1 MTAATSSATV
11 RKPIVDSK
19 AAPVTVSVIIS
30 SYNAREVLAD
40 CLQSIYRNP
49 PAEPYEIIVVD
60 DASADGTSEM
70 VGARFPQVRLLR
82 NKINRHY
89 TRSNNR
95 ALDEARGQYVCLLNN
110 DTLVL
115 PEAFDRMLAFLREHR
130 DAGAVGSRLLNEDG
144 SIQWSIKPLPDFG
157 AALFGGRSIIFRMF
171 PNNRVSRQR
180 MLHLERDMVEPFA
193 VGYISGA
200 AKMMPR
206 KVVDEIGYL
215 DSRMFYHVD
224 ADYCKRLAEA
234 GYKCYYL
241 PTAAVIHLNHK
252 GGTMISPKQR
262 FRSLLSFHVD
272 CYVYY
277 RKHMQRRVW
286 SPIHIMTLAGLAAHF
301 LALLVVQAAAELV
314 AVTRSR
320 LQPKGPAH

>member
-1 MTAATSSATV
+1 MTVETSTVTV
-11 RKPIVDSK
+11 RKPIGDSDTE
-19 AAPVTVSVIIS
+19 AVTVSVIIS
-30 SYNAREVLAD
+30 SYNAREVLRD
-40 CLQSIYRNP
+40 CLQSIYQNP

-60 DASADGTSEM
+60 DASTDGTSEM
-70 VGARFPQVRLLR
+70 VAAHFPAVRLR
-82 NKINRHY
+82 INEINRHY
-89 TRSNNR
+89 TPSNNR

-115 PEAFDRMLAFLREHR
+115 PEAFDRMLAFLRERR

-171 PNNRVSRQR
+171 PHNRVSRQR
-180 MLHLERDMVEPFA
+180 MLHLKRDMVEPFA
-193 VGYISGA
+193 VGYVSGA

-206 KVVDEIGYL
+206 RVIDEIGYL

-224 ADYCKRLAEA
+224 ADYCKRIAEA
-234 GYKCYYL
+234 GYKCYFL
-241 PTAAVIHLNHK
+241 PTSAVIHLNHK
-252 GGTMISPKQR
+252 GGTMVSPRQR

-277 RKHMQRRVW
+277 CKHMQRSAWNPMRIIVFF
-286 SPIHIMTLAGLAAHF
+286 GLVCHF
-301 LALLVVQAAAELV
+301 LCLLAVQAVGEIVGLMFALLRAKAAA
-314 AVTRSR
+314 R
-320 LQPKGPAH
+320 